1 MTVRRA
7 AFVLCLL
14 VVLVPLS
21 GCIVLEDVADDRS
34 STAGPGSESESDAPR
49 DQSSDPA
56 AVFEGAFV
64 HPENLDNVRGE
75 RTTTVTIGEPGDAE
89 TRTERVA
96 VVERPYVEYRSEVLE
111 SSAPDRVGDVYV
123 SNASVSWWYDPDGP
137 SASYFPVEEP
147 FDDEAVRA
155 DRAAQ
160 ADRQSDRYDLEYLG
174 TETVADREAHVLAV
188 EAKNETVAEGISLL
202 VGDTEFVY
210 ALETIDPTEE
220 LVADEQRLWIDAEY
234 EYPLKEELVVS
245 AESGDSE
252 ADRYVMTE
260 RFETVTF
267 NDGTVSDDTFAF
279 DPPENATVTD
289 LTEE

>member
-1 MTVRRA
+1 MTSRRTA
-7 AFVLCLL
+7 IVLCLL
-14 VVLVPLS
+14 VLVVPLS
-21 GCIVLEDVADDRS
+21 GCVVLEDGDDGP
-34 STAGPGSESESDAPR
+34 STTAPKPGPEAESE
-49 DQSSDPA
+49 QSPDPA

-64 HPENLDNVRGE
+64 HSEALENVRGE

-111 SSAPDRVGDVYV
+111 SSAPDRVGEVYV

-147 FDDEAVRA
+147 FDDDAVRA

-160 ADRQSDRYDLEYLG
+160 ADRQSDLYDLEYLG

-210 ALETIDPTEE
+210 ALETIDPTEK

-245 AESGDSE
+245 AESADD

-267 NDGTVSDDTFAF
+267 NDGDVGDDTFAF

-289 LTEE
+289 LSEE